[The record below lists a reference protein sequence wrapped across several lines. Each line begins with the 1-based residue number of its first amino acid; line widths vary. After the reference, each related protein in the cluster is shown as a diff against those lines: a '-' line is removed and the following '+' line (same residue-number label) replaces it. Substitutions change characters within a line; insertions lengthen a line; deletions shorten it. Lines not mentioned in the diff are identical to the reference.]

1 MKPIALSFP
10 LLVFAM
16 TSSLLAQTSPQDS
29 SGGWRR
35 AGDAPVAS
43 AQQDPQQAQPQADPT
58 QPVAG
63 TDAYGQPS
71 AQAPRDQAPTPQS
84 PPANY
89 APRRPAY
96 GLPPELTVKPGTYL
110 AARINQFLSSDKN
123 HPGDTFTASLVQP
136 LVVDGVVVAVRGQT
150 VYGSVVEAEKAHG
163 GHPSRLKL
171 TLTGITLADGT
182 QTPVASELVANTGP
196 RTPAGMQAGAVA
208 GTTAVGA
215 GVGAVAAGGTG
226 AAMGAGVGAGAGIV
240 GVLLTRDHPTI
251 VYPEMP
257 LTFQLTS
264 ALTVSTA
271 RAPQAFR
278 FASPQDYERPPAQ
291 MAGRPG
297 SGPGYYYA
305 PGGYGSGYGSYYAPG
320 YYNPYGAYPYY
331 GYPYYPYYWGPS
343 VGIGFG
349 WGGGWG
355 RRWR

>member
-1 MKPIALSFP
+1 M
-10 LLVFAM
+10 
-16 TSSLLAQTSPQDS
+16 
-29 SGGWRR
+29 
-35 AGDAPVAS
+35 
-43 AQQDPQQAQPQADPT
+43 
-58 QPVAG
+58 AG

-215 GVGAVAAGGTG
+215 GVGAV
-226 AAMGAGVGAGAGIV
+226 GAGIV

>member
-1 MKPIALSFP
+1 MAG
-10 LLVFAM
+10 
-16 TSSLLAQTSPQDS
+16 SLLAQTNPADN

-35 AGDAPVAS
+35 VGDAPAAS
-43 AQQDPQQAQPQADPT
+43 AQADPQQAQPQLDPT
-58 QPVAG
+58 QPVAP
-63 TDAYGQPS
+63 TDGYGQP
-71 AQAPRDQAPTPQS
+71 AAPQNS
-84 PPANY
+84 PANN

-96 GLPPELTVKPGTYL
+96 GLPPELTVKPGTFVT
-110 AARINQFLSSDKN
+110 ARINQPLSSDKN

-171 TLTGITLADGT
+171 TLTSITLADGT
-182 QTPVASELVANTGP
+182 QTPIVSQLVASTGP
-196 RTPAGMQAGAVA
+196 RTPAGAQAGAVA
-208 GTTAVGA
+208 GTTAAGA

-226 AAMGAGVGAGAGIV
+226 AAMGAGVGAGAGVV

-257 LTFQLTS
+257 LTFQITS
-264 ALTVSTA
+264 AITVSTV

-278 FASPQDYERPPAQ
+278 FATPQDYERPAAQ
-291 MAGRPG
+291 LAGRPG
-297 SGPGYYYA
+297 APGYYYG
-305 PGGYGSGYGSYYAPG
+305 PGSGSGYGSYYAPG
-320 YYNPYGAYPYY
+320 YYSPYGAYPYPY
-331 GYPYYPYYWGPS
+331 AYPYYPYYWGPS

-349 WGGGWG
+349 WGWGGWG

>member
-10 LLVFAM
+10 LLVFAV
-16 TSSLLAQTSPQDS
+16 TSSLLAQTNPPDN

-35 AGDAPVAS
+35 VGDAPAAS
-43 AQQDPQQAQPQADPT
+43 AQADPQQAQPQQDPT
-58 QPVAG
+58 QPLAA
-63 TDAYGQPS
+63 TDAYGQPV
-71 AQAPRDQAPTPQS
+71 AQAPRDPAAAPQN
-84 PPANY
+84 PPAN

-110 AARINQFLSSDKN
+110 TARINQPLSSDKN

-136 LVVDGVVVAVRGQT
+136 LVVDGIVVAVRGQT
-150 VYGSVVEAEKAHG
+150 VYGSVVEAEKAHR

-171 TLTGITLADGT
+171 VLTGITLADGA
-182 QTPVASELVANTGP
+182 QTPVSSQLLANTGP
-196 RTPAGMQAGAVA
+196 RTPAGVQAATVA
-208 GTTAVGA
+208 GE
-215 GVGAVAAGGTG
+215 
-226 AAMGAGVGAGAGIV
+226 V

-257 LTFQLTS
+257 LAFQITS
-264 ALTVSTA
+264 AVTVSTV
-271 RAPQAFR
+271 RATQAFH
-278 FASPQDYERPPAQ
+278 FATPQDYERPPAQ
-291 MAGRPG
+291 LAGLPV

-305 PGGYGSGYGSYYAPG
+305 PGGGNGSYYAPG
-320 YYNPYGAYPYY
+320 YYSPYGAYPYY

>member
-1 MKPIALSFP
+1 MKPIPLSFP
-10 LLVFAM
+10 LLVFAV
-16 TSSLLAQTSPQDS
+16 TSSLLAQTNPPDS

-43 AQQDPQQAQPQADPT
+43 AQQDPQQAQPQQDPT
-58 QPVAG
+58 QPVAA
-63 TDAYGQPS
+63 TDAYGQPM
-71 AQAPRDQAPTPQS
+71 AQAPQAPAAVPQN
-84 PPANY
+84 PPAN

-96 GLPPELTVKPGTYL
+96 GLPPEVTVKPGTYL
-110 AARINQFLSSDKN
+110 TARINQPLSSDKN
-123 HPGDTFTASLVQP
+123 HPGDTFTASLIQP

-171 TLTGITLADGT
+171 VLTGITLADGA
-182 QTPVASELVANTGP
+182 QTPVSSQLVANTGP

-226 AAMGAGVGAGAGIV
+226 AAMGAGIGAGAGIA

-251 VYPEMP
+251 VYPEMA
-257 LTFQLTS
+257 LTFQITS
-264 ALTVSTA
+264 PLTVSTA
-271 RAPQAFR
+271 RAPQAFH
-278 FASPQDYERPPAQ
+278 FATPQDYERPPAQ
-291 MAGRPG
+291 LAGRPG
-297 SGPGYYYA
+297 SGRGYYYA
-305 PGGYGSGYGSYYAPG
+305 PGGYGSYYPG
-320 YYNPYGAYPYY
+320 YYSPYYSYPY

>member
-10 LLVFAM
+10 LLVFAV
-16 TSSLLAQTSPQDS
+16 TSSLLAQTPPPDS

-43 AQQDPQQAQPQADPT
+43 AQQDPREAQPQQDPT
-58 QPVAG
+58 QPVAA
-63 TDAYGQPS
+63 TDAYGQPV
-71 AQAPRDQAPTPQS
+71 AQAPRDPAAAPQN
-84 PPANY
+84 PPAN

-110 AARINQFLSSDKN
+110 TARINQPLSSDKN

-136 LVVDGVVVAVRGQT
+136 LVVDGIVVAVRGQT
-150 VYGSVVEAEKAHG
+150 VYGSVVEAEKAHR

-171 TLTGITLADGT
+171 VLTGITLADGA
-182 QTPVASELVANTGP
+182 QTPVSSQLLANTGP
-196 RTPAGMQAGAVA
+196 RTPAGVQAATVA
-208 GTTAVGA
+208 GE
-215 GVGAVAAGGTG
+215 
-226 AAMGAGVGAGAGIV
+226 V

-257 LTFQLTS
+257 LAFQITS
-264 ALTVSTA
+264 AVTVSTV
-271 RAPQAFR
+271 RATQAFH
-278 FASPQDYERPPAQ
+278 FATPQDYERPPAQ
-291 MAGRPG
+291 LAGRPG

-305 PGGYGSGYGSYYAPG
+305 PGGGNGSYYAPG
-320 YYNPYGAYPYY
+320 YYSPYGAYPYY